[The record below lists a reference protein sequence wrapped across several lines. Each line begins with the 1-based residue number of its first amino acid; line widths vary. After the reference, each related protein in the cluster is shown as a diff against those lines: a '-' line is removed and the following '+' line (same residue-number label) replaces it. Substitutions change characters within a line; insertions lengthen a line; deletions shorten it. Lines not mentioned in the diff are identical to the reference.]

1 MATELRQQF
10 DNYLTL
16 QRCSKKTK
24 QAYIHAV
31 SGLAAHYKTPPDQ
44 LTNDQ
49 IQNYLLYLIKERKLA
64 WSSCNVAFSGLCC
77 FYARFLK
84 REAHDF
90 SIPPRPRQR
99 KLPEILSRQE
109 VYRLID
115 ASKDIR
121 QRALLSMAYGSG
133 LRVSEVVSLKTHHI
147 ESDRHLVRV
156 EQGKG
161 RKDRYTLL
169 SVKALEWLRIYWKS
183 FRPVI
188 YLFFGRDKNRPMD
201 VSSAQKFYYHAKTAA
216 GIQKGKGIHTLR
228 HCFATHLLEAGTD
241 IYTIKEFMGHRTIE
255 TTMVY
260 LHILP
265 NRISEIKSPLDLI
278 Q

>member
-31 SGLAAHYKTPPDQ
+31 SGLANFYKIPPDI

-49 IQNYLLYLIKERKLA
+49 IQNYLLYLIRDRNLA

-84 REAHDF
+84 REEADF
-90 SIPPRPRQR
+90 SIPPRPRQK

-109 VYRLID
+109 AYRLID

-121 QRALLSMAYGSG
+121 QRALLSMTYGSG
-133 LRVSEVVSLKTHHI
+133 LRASEVVSLKTHHI

-169 SVKALEWLRIYWKS
+169 SVKALEWPRVYWKS
-183 FRPVI
+183 YRPVL
-188 YLFFGRDKNRPMD
+188 YLFFGRDKNKPMD
-201 VSSAQKFYYHAKTAA
+201 VSSAQKMYHLARVAA
-216 GIQKGKGIHTLR
+216 EIQKGKGIHTLR

-241 IYTIKEFMGHRTIE
+241 IYTIKEFMGHRSIE

-265 NRISEIKSPLDLI
+265 NRFAEIKSPLDFHK
-278 Q
+278 

>member
-1 MATELRQQF
+1 MATELRQRF

-31 SGLAAHYKTPPDQ
+31 SGLANYYKTPPDI

-49 IQNYLLYLIKERKLA
+49 IQNYLLYLIRDRKLA

-84 REAHDF
+84 REEADF
-90 SIPPRPRQR
+90 SIPPRPRQK

-109 VYRLID
+109 VCRLID

-121 QRALLSMAYGSG
+121 QRALLSMTYGSG
-133 LRVSEVVSLKTHHI
+133 LRVSEVVGLKTHHI
-147 ESDRHLVRV
+147 ESDRHLVRM

-169 SVKALEWLRIYWKS
+169 SVKALEWLRVYWKS
-183 FRPVI
+183 YRPVL
-188 YLFFGRDKNRPMD
+188 YLFFGRDKSKPMD
-201 VSSAQKFYYHAKTAA
+201 ISTAQKIYHLAKTAA

-241 IYTIKEFMGHRTIE
+241 IYTIKEFMGHRSIE

-265 NRISEIKSPLDLI
+265 NRFAEIKSPLDFLK
-278 Q
+278 

>member
-1 MATELRQQF
+1 MANELRQRF

-31 SGLAAHYKTPPDQ
+31 SGLANYFKTPPDI

-49 IQNYLLYLIKERKLA
+49 IQQYLLYLIRERKLA
-64 WSSCNVAFSGLCC
+64 WSSCNVAFSGICC

-84 REAHDF
+84 REEADF
-90 SIPPRPRQR
+90 SIPSRPRQK

-133 LRVSEVVSLKTHHI
+133 LRVSEVVGLKTHHI

-169 SVKALEWLRIYWKS
+169 SVKALEWLRVYWKS
-183 FRPVI
+183 FRPI
-188 YLFFGRDKNRPMD
+188 AYLFFGRDKSKPMD
-201 VSSAQKFYYHAKTAA
+201 VSTAQKMYHLARAA
-216 GIQKGKGIHTLR
+216 VGIEKGKGIHTLR

-241 IYTIKEFMGHRTIE
+241 IYTIKEFMGHRSIE
-255 TTMVY
+255 TTMV
-260 LHILP
+260 
-265 NRISEIKSPLDLI
+265 
-278 Q
+278 